1 MLMISFAVGEKT
13 VIIYEDAATKYLLQL
28 PGPIPE
34 MASEMEISFF
44 ATDDTVLVPPE
55 AVCM

>member
-1 MLMISFAVGEKT
+1 MFLFSVGKKP
-13 VIIYEDAATKYLLQL
+13 VIIYEDAITKYILQL

-44 ATDDTVLVPPE
+44 ATDDTVLASPE
-55 AVCM
+55 AFGM